1 MFGDMLNI
9 TTDALISLWQGF
21 IGFLPSLIGAI
32 IVLVVGWI
40 FASAIGKIIATALVR
55 LKFNELFNKSDW
67 QRSFEKAKLTVNP
80 AEFLGAI
87 TKWILVI
94 VFLSASAEILELT
107 QFAVFLTTIVNYLP
121 HVLVAALIFVVAVI
135 SADIVEKIVVASTAK
150 MEVGYSNLIG
160 SIVKWSIWI
169 FAILAIL
176 YQLGVVRPMV
186 QTLFAGFIT
195 MFAIAFGLAFG
206 LGGKT
211 VAAEMLEDLREKLKR
226 E

>member
-1 MFGDMLNI
+1 MFGDMVII
-9 TTDALISLWQGF
+9 TTDALQGLVQGF
-21 IGFLPSLIGAI
+21 LNFIPLLLGAI
-32 IVLVVGWI
+32 IVFIIGWI
-40 FASAIGKIIATALVR
+40 IAVAVGKITATALTR

-80 AEFLGAI
+80 SEFLGAI
-87 TKWILVI
+87 VKWILVI
-94 VFLSASAEILELT
+94 VFLSASAEILGLT

-121 HVLVAALIFVVAVI
+121 DVFVAALIFVVAVI
-135 SADIVEKIVVASTAK
+135 LADIAEKIVVASTAK
-150 MEVGYSNLIG
+150 MEVGYSSLVGI
-160 SIVKWSIWI
+160 IAKWSIWI

-176 YQLGVVRPMV
+176 YQLGVVRPMI

-206 LGGKT
+206 LGGKN
-211 VAAEMLEDLREKLKR
+211 VAAEILEDLKEKFKK